1 MGSEGSSRRHQGYF
15 LLLLLTMSMASMEK
29 HLFNL
34 KFAAKELERASK
46 KSDKEE
52 KAEKLKLKKAIEKG
66 NHEVARIHAENAI
79 RQKNQSLNYLRMSA
93 RVDATASRVQS
104 AVTTKKVTKSMEGV
118 VKGMSAAMKSMN
130 LEKISGLMDHF
141 EKEFEDL
148 DVQTSVMEG
157 AMSQSTA
164 TNVPQDSVENLM
176 KQAADEAGLELNM
189 DLPSAVNNTIG
200 QSTSVAN
207 PEQDELSQRLARLR
221 QV

>member
-1 MGSEGSSRRHQGYF
+1 MG
-15 LLLLLTMSMASMEK
+15 MEK

-34 KFAAKELERASK
+34 KFAAKDLERNAK
-46 KSDKEE
+46 KCDKEE
-52 KAEKLKLKKAIEKG
+52 KAEKTKLKKAIEKG
-66 NHEVARIHAENAI
+66 NMEVARIHAENAI
-79 RQKNQSLNYLRMSA
+79 RKKNESLNLLRTSA
-93 RVDATASRVQS
+93 RVDAVASRVQT
-104 AVTTKKVTKSMEGV
+104 AVTTKRMTQSMQGV
-118 VKGMSAAMKSMN
+118 VKAMDSAMKSMN
-130 LEKISGLMDHF
+130 LEKISGLMDKF

-157 AMSQSTA
+157 AMNQTTA
-164 TNVPQDSVENLM
+164 TNVPQDAVEGLM
-176 KQAADEAGLELNM
+176 KQSADEAGLELNM

>member
-1 MGSEGSSRRHQGYF
+1 MGVIHNTDSQQADSHKQAVSRK
-15 LLLLLTMSMASMEK
+15 LLEMSLASMEK

-34 KFAAKELERASK
+34 KFAAKELERCSK
-46 KSDKEE
+46 KCDKEE

-130 LEKISGLMDHF
+130 LEKISGLMDKF

-157 AMSQSTA
+157 AMSQT
-164 TNVPQDSVENLM
+164 
-176 KQAADEAGLELNM
+176 ADEAGLELNM
-189 DLPSAVNNTIG
+189 DLPGPAQQTVG
-200 QSTSVAN
+200 QSTQASV
-207 PEQDELSQRLARLR
+207 EQDELSQRLAKLR
-221 QV
+221 QT

>member
-1 MGSEGSSRRHQGYF
+1 MGTWGKQITTTGYF
-15 LLLLLTMSMASMEK
+15 SKLKKMSLASMEK

-34 KFAAKELERASK
+34 KFAAKDLERCSK
-46 KSDKEE
+46 KCDKEE

-104 AVTTKKVTKSMEGV
+104 ALTTKKVSKSMEGV

-130 LEKISGLMDHF
+130 LEKISGLMDQF

-157 AMSQSTA
+157 AMSQTTA
-164 TNVPQDSVENLM
+164 TNVPQDAVEQLM
-176 KQAADEAGLELNM
+176 KQQADEAGLELNM